1 MEPEGSLLFDVASR
15 LPRGSPS
22 HSILWKRTTPP
33 GNSATGLVRTVLKFG
48 VNNFSIKS
56 SLKQATNE
64 GCSVSRFERG
74 PMCDKC
80 VELDKKI
87 ERCRRL
93 LSWVPDQITTDRM
106 NALIEEL
113 QTQKVEL
120 HPEQKS

>member
-1 MEPEGSLLFDVASR
+1 MDIGTFQEFWSAEGTPVEAQAYDATKKF
-15 LPRGSPS
+15 
-22 HSILWKRTTPP
+22 RTGP
-33 GNSATGLVRTVLKFG
+33 VRTVLKFG

-80 VELDKKI
+80 VELDKRI

-93 LSWVPDQITTDRM
+93 SSSLADQITIDRIK
-106 NALIEEL
+106 ALIQEL